1 MENIEY
7 KALKKE
13 MMTKT
18 GADDKETLIF
28 HAENYIKAGKG
39 MKWCCVAMIIV
50 GIPLSLVVI
59 GMLMIPFAIA
69 GALYAHFKICKHYK
83 KFIEFVEVDP
93 EFTKS

>member
-13 MMTKT
+13 LMTKT

-28 HAENYIKAGKG
+28 HAENYIKIGKAL
-39 MKWCCVAMIIV
+39 KWCCVVMIIV

-59 GMLMIPFAIA
+59 GILLIPFGIA
-69 GALYAHFKICKHYK
+69 GVLFAHFKILKHYK